1 MAAKWIELVTG
12 PLEQK
17 KQWRESVA
25 RMDGLPEPYRS
36 SAKALQRYV
45 LQVGGA
51 ADGRILISMFGD
63 LADLWDRAAAD
74 RTPVRDVVGEDPA
87 EFAEAFVQAYA
98 GRQWADPERDRLRT
112 AIDTAERMGEAGG
125 ER

>member
-1 MAAKWIELVTG
+1 MAATWIELVTG
-12 PLEQK
+12 PLGQK

-25 RMDGLPEPYRS
+25 RMDALPEPYRA

-45 LQVGGA
+45 LQVGGVV
-51 ADGRILISMFGD
+51 DGQTLISMVGD
-63 LADLWDRAAAD
+63 LADLWDRAATD
-74 RTPVRDVVGEDPA
+74 GTPVRDVVGEDPA

-98 GRQWADPERDRLRT
+98 GRQWADKERDRLRS
-112 AIDTAERMGEAGG
+112 AIDTAERMGGTGG